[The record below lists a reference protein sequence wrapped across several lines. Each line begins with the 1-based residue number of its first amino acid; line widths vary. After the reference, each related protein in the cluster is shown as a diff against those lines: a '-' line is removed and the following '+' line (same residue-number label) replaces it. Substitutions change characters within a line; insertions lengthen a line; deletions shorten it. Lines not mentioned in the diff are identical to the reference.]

1 MKITLAKSKEDIKKC
16 FPVIVQL
23 RTALKIDEFVRRI
36 QKQQKTGYQL
46 AFLTDKGSVISL
58 AGFRFIENLFSSKFV
73 YIEDFIT
80 NSQNRSKG
88 YGSRIFDWVVNYAKK
103 NGCKELHLDS
113 GVQRFDAHRFYLRK
127 RMSITCHHFGL
138 IL

>member
-23 RTALKIDEFVRRI
+23 RTDLKIDEFVMRV
-36 QKQQKTGYQL
+36 QQQQKTGYQL
-46 AFLTDKGSVISL
+46 AFLTDKGKVISL
-58 AGFRFIENLFSSKFV
+58 AGFRFIENLFISKFV

-88 YGSRIFDWVVNYAKK
+88 YGSQIFDWVVNYAKK
-103 NGCKELHLDS
+103 NDCKELHLDS
-113 GVQRFDAHRFYLRK
+113 GVQRFDAHRFYLGK
-127 RMSITCHHFGL
+127 RMNITCHHFGL

>member
-1 MKITLAKSKEDIKKC
+1 MKITLAKSKVDIKKC

-23 RTALKIDEFVRRI
+23 RTALKIDEFVRRV

-46 AFLTDKGSVISL
+46 AFLTDKGNVISL
-58 AGFRFIENLFSSKFV
+58 AGFRFIENLFISKFV

-113 GVQRFDAHRFYLRK
+113 GVQRFDAHRFYLCK